1 MVCLSRPYLFK
12 FFEGCPR
19 QILLGPFTAQKMKFS
34 IKDFFSECDQ
44 IRSFL
49 RIRSNFLKKSLMKNF
64 YAVILEYMDWFTV
77 RYVQSHIQNYIRHLD
92 GAFCVTKWDGWQGC
106 EYPFDALLQ
115 LVVRL
120 LLTLLYLVASLIFLY
135 VMLCMIWY
143 LLYNLKNVKNTHGG
157 VLLLV
162 INTLPWVF
170 FTLFKLY
177 KWYGIGRSVSYFDKL
192 QQTSCSIHTLKPQ
205 NMFNNWMKFRPKA
218 FCRPG
223 LRWRVKKRICCLNL
237 FHGMFHLPSGLSESH
252 FILKEF

>member
-1 MVCLSRPYLFK
+1 MQWFLNTWTDLLCGTFRVIFRTISDIWMELFV
-12 FFEGCPR
+12 
-19 QILLGPFTAQKMKFS
+19 S
-34 IKDFFSECDQ
+34 
-44 IRSFL
+44 
-49 RIRSNFLKKSLMKNF
+49 
-64 YAVILEYMDWFTV
+64 
-77 RYVQSHIQNYIRHLD
+77 QNEMGGKVVNTPL
-92 GAFCVTKWDGWQGC
+92 T
-106 EYPFDALLQ
+106 LLQ

-143 LLYNLKNVKNTHGG
+143 LLYNLKNVKHTHGG

-170 FTLFKLY
+170 FTLFKLH